1 MTKTPLIGTIFD
13 IQHFSV
19 NDGPGIRTTVFFKGC
34 PLRCLWCH
42 NPESYI
48 ADTQVIFHE
57 EQCIQ
62 CGLCKTDITLCPTGA
77 KKIVGHNVTVDEVL
91 SEILEDTH
99 FYETSGGGL
108 TLSGGEPMAQP
119 SFALALAKAAKEKG
133 LHVCMETSGFCNAE
147 SLKEIQP
154 YIDLFLFD
162 YKATGDKD
170 HLAFTGVSQAL
181 ILQNLFILDE
191 LGANIILRC
200 PMIPGY
206 NITDEHMNGI
216 INVASKLRHLSEIHL
231 EPYHNIGVSKRIGL
245 GMRDGTGMITP
256 PDRDEM
262 VAIAETIQRKCEVN
276 VVVM

>member
-48 ADTQVIFHE
+48 ADTQVMFHE

-62 CGLCKTDITLCPTGA
+62 CGMCKTDTTLCPTGA
-77 KKIVGHNVTVDEVL
+77 KKIVGHNVTVDAVL

-99 FYETSGGGL
+99 FYKTSGGGL

-119 SFALALAKAAKEKG
+119 SFSLSLAKAAKEKG

-170 HLAFTGVSQAL
+170 HLAFTGVSQER
-181 ILQNLFILDE
+181 ILQNLFILDS
-191 LGANIILRC
+191 LGSNIILRC

-206 NITDEHMNGI
+206 NITDEHVAGI
-216 INVASKLRHLSEIHL
+216 IDVARKLRHLQEIHL

-245 GMRDGTGMITP
+245 GMSDGTGMITP

>member
-1 MTKTPLIGTIFD
+1 MTGTIFD

-48 ADTQVIFHE
+48 ADTQIMFYE
-57 EQCIQ
+57 EHCVQ
-62 CGLCKTDITLCPTGA
+62 CGMCKTDITLCPTGA
-77 KKIVGHNVTVDEVL
+77 KKLVGCQMAVDEVL
-91 SEILEDTH
+91 TEVLEDTH

-119 SFALALAKAAKEKG
+119 SFALALTKSAKEKG

-154 YIDLFLFD
+154 FIDLFLFD
-162 YKATGDKD
+162 YKATGDD
-170 HLAFTGVSQAL
+170 AHLAFTGVSQER
-181 ILQNLFILDE
+181 ILQNLFMLDE
-191 LGANIILRC
+191 LGADIILRC

-206 NITDEHMNGI
+206 NITDEHINGI
-216 INVASKLRHLSEIHL
+216 IDAARKLHHLKEIHL

-245 GMRDGTGMITP
+245 GMSEGTEMITP

-262 VAIAETIQRKCEVN
+262 FANAERIQRKSEVN